1 MLTHTQAG
9 PASYVGGLTQN
20 DFVKREKTQ
29 SDKTGFPFDESIK
42 FHTKN
47 RSFLIEFLQ
56 RIIQHSLHQKE
67 TSWCISCRSCFH
79 CEMREGMKYVFAM
92 SLACVRLLLFVFS
105 HRQMRKPTM
114 SNWADYVHPLN
125 NYYIA
130 TSMPTNQQHSS
141 YQPPPP
147 PPHLDSPHVR
157 SYVACGTGLKLQPMF
172 IWIPHCHPIYKL

>member
-67 TSWCISCRSCFH
+67 TS
-79 CEMREGMKYVFAM
+79 
-92 SLACVRLLLFVFS
+92 
-105 HRQMRKPTM
+105 
-114 SNWADYVHPLN
+114 
-125 NYYIA
+125 
-130 TSMPTNQQHSS
+130 
-141 YQPPPP
+141 
-147 PPHLDSPHVR
+147 
-157 SYVACGTGLKLQPMF
+157 
-172 IWIPHCHPIYKL
+172 